1 MPFRQNNPCVLTENV
16 EMKIQNKSMLRRLIL
31 EQLSATYPCG
41 CSQNMLNAGLQ
52 TAGVNLSD
60 DELISE
66 LAYLTGKGYAATK
79 KDSLSMA
86 NVFYFIT
93 AQGLEILDS

>member
-1 MPFRQNNPCVLTENV
+1 M
-16 EMKIQNKSMLRRLIL
+16 
-31 EQLSATYPCG
+31 
-41 CSQNMLNAGLQ
+41 
-52 TAGVNLSD
+52 SD